1 MCYVKPRGIVTVFS
15 LALLRF
21 PSSPARCRE
30 ARGQNLVCYFS
41 FVKKEEKK
49 RKNSLFLMYVIVPNL
64 CIAICYTKINQN
76 VSGTG
81 LNSFVL
87 KKVSEE

>member
-1 MCYVKPRGIVTVFS
+1 M
-15 LALLRF
+15 
-21 PSSPARCRE
+21 
-30 ARGQNLVCYFS
+30 N
-41 FVKKEEKK
+41 
-49 RKNSLFLMYVIVPNL
+49 VIVPNL

-76 VSGTG
+76 SSENG

>member
-1 MCYVKPRGIVTVFS
+1 
-15 LALLRF
+15 
-21 PSSPARCRE
+21 
-30 ARGQNLVCYFS
+30 
-41 FVKKEEKK
+41 
-49 RKNSLFLMYVIVPNL
+49 MYVIVPNL

-87 KKVSEE
+87 KKVSEEWRHILESRGPQGSRYMSSGS